1 MKKRLLCFLILFVFI
16 AGCAGG
22 GETVPQSSSET
33 PEKSSAVIPEAT
45 PEPEPE
51 GAEKVFG
58 KADIKITVICE
69 DDEDGSL
76 LFLKGIEHEASQCG
90 LMYDVVYTD
99 DIRGAADSSG
109 ADAVIILKRTPEDI
123 PAISDGSRV
132 TVIAGP
138 GGGDGGADV
147 CLSADVSGAA
157 EELLDYVLVYPNHD
171 TPVRML
177 GMFTSRMSSLYE
189 PYSVF
194 ADEGK
199 VFSKSEYAADE
210 DTEDEPSFIESTL
223 KDWYPG
229 MIDALIT
236 DSGSMAADVLKALN
250 ESGRDDFEI
259 FLTGITPEALAYM
272 HEQGNLMAALSGINE
287 AEMGRMAFISAV
299 KLLAGEETV
308 KDLKATPVLLKAED
322 MDGEDMF
329 DCLLKG
335 ELDESFESEALN
347 YLKEY
352 HLGQEANEQAGQ

>member
-1 MKKRLLCFLILFVFI
+1 MKKRFLCFLILFVFI

-22 GETVPQSSSET
+22 GKTVPQPSSET
-33 PEKSSAVIPEAT
+33 PEESSAVIPEAT

-76 LFLKGIEHEASQCG
+76 LFLKGIEHEALQCG
-90 LMYDVVYTD
+90 LKYDVVYTD
-99 DIRGAADSSG
+99 DIRGAMDNG
-109 ADAVIILKRTPEDI
+109 DADAFIVLKRTPEDI
-123 PAISDGSRV
+123 PVITDGSRV
-132 TVIAGP
+132 TVVAGP
-138 GGGDGGADV
+138 GGDDGGADV
-147 CLSADVSGAA
+147 YLNADVSGAA

-189 PYSVF
+189 TYSAF
-194 ADEGK
+194 ADDGK

-236 DSGSMAADVLKALN
+236 DSGSIAADVIKALN

-259 FLTGITPEALAYM
+259 FLTDITPEALSSM
-272 HEQGNLMAALSGINE
+272 HEQGKLMAALSGINE
-287 AEMGRMAFISAV
+287 AEMGRMAFISVV
-299 KLLAGEETV
+299 KLLAGEEAGKSVTV
-308 KDLKATPVLLKAED
+308 APVLIRAED
-322 MDGEDMF
+322 MDGDDMF

-335 ELDESFESEALN
+335 ELDESFESEALS

-352 HLGQEANEQAGQ
+352 HLGQDANEQDGQ